1 MGPAKGSPLAID
13 EIRDAFTK
21 ASHEDPRRLVP
32 CLQKLHVC
40 EHFHLHSTPALLML
54 LFGFCGCLRVHNV
67 ALHLWV
73 LSPLVPSDASTIV
86 ETLAR
91 SMEAAISQFR
101 SLGKA
106 VPKQTLVWAPWLFH
120 KAVFAYVSAI
130 HP

>member
-1 MGPAKGSPLAID
+1 M
-13 EIRDAFTK
+13 
-21 ASHEDPRRLVP
+21 
-32 CLQKLHVC
+32 
-40 EHFHLHSTPALLML
+40 
-54 LFGFCGCLRVHNV
+54 

-91 SMEAAISQFR
+91 SMEAANSQFR

-106 VPKQTLVWAPWLFH
+106 MPKQTLVWAPWLFH

-130 HP
+130 HPDLIQVRVALKFGPSWHELGLHLRLIIACERTKIIQS